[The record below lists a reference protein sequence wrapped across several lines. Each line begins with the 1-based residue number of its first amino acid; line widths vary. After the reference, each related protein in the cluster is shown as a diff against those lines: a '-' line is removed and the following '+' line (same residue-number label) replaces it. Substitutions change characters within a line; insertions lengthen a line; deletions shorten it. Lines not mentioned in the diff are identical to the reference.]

1 MSEEKSN
8 LEEIISSLKQE
19 RDQIRVRLHLAG
31 MEAKDEYERLSSKT
45 EELLAQYE
53 PVKDA
58 MGETS
63 DNVLSALSLAAD
75 EMKTGFIK
83 IWHSMDKESD
93 STD

>member
-1 MSEEKSN
+1 MSEKKTT

-53 PVKDA
+53 PLKNAVD
-58 MGETS
+58 ETS
-63 DNVLSALSLAAD
+63 ENVFSALSLAAG
-75 EMKTGFIK
+75 EMKNGFSK
-83 IWHSMDKESD
+83 IWHSLDKEP
-93 STD
+93 

>member
-53 PVKDA
+53 PLKDA
-58 MGETS
+58 VGETS
-63 DNVLSALSLAAD
+63 ENVLSALSLAAE
-75 EMKTGFIK
+75 EMKSGFSK
-83 IWHSMDKESD
+83 IWHSLDKES
-93 STD
+93 

>member
-1 MSEEKSN
+1 MSEQKTT

-53 PVKDA
+53 PLKHAVD
-58 MGETS
+58 ETS
-63 DNVLSALSLAAD
+63 ENVFSALSLAAG
-75 EMKTGFIK
+75 EMKNGFSK
-83 IWHSMDKESD
+83 IWHSLDKES
-93 STD
+93 